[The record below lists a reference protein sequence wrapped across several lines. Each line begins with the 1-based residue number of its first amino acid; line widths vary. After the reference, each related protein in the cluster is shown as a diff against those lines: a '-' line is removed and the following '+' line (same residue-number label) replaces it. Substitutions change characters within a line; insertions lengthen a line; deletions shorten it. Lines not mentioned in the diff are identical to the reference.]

1 MKFIGFLSL
10 LLSVSSLFAQDK
22 LEWLKENKNDSLYR
36 EDQFYFGF
44 SFNFLTELPSGV
56 DQSGFSGGLMF
67 GYIRDMPINKRR
79 NLSIGLGLG
88 FNLNTFGQS
97 LQVNSNAGQDIF
109 LPINQDQNYDV
120 NWFTTNLVEVPLEL
134 RWRSSDIDKYAFWRV
149 YLGFQVGYV
158 FRFKSTFKSVEEQY
172 TVTDVNALNS
182 FRTSAKLTF
191 GYGAI
196 NFFVNMSLIPVFEG
210 EVESTGERVSIT
222 PIKAGLVFFF
232 L

>member
-1 MKFIGFLSL
+1 MKFIGFLLL

-44 SFNFLTELPSGV
+44 SFNFLTELPLDV

-97 LQVNSNAGQDIF
+97 LQVNSKAGQDIF
-109 LPINQDQNYDV
+109 LPINQDRNYDV
-120 NWFTTNLVEVPLEL
+120 NRFTTNLVEVPLEL

-149 YLGFQVGYV
+149 YLGVQVGYV
-158 FRFKSTFKSVEEQY
+158 FRFKSTFESVEEQF

-182 FRTSAKLTF
+182 IRTSAKLTF

>member
-1 MKFIGFLSL
+1 MKFIGFFFLLFSFSSL
-10 LLSVSSLFAQDK
+10 LAQDE

-44 SFNFLTELPSGV
+44 SFIFLTELPSDV
-56 DQSGFSGGLMF
+56 EQSGFSGGLMF

-97 LQVNSNAGQDIF
+97 LKVNSNAGQDIF
-109 LPINQDQNYDV
+109 LPINPDRVYDV
-120 NWFTTNLVEVPLEL
+120 NRFSTNLVEVPLEL

-149 YLGFQVGYV
+149 YFGVHFGYV
-158 FRFKSTFKSVEEQY
+158 FRFKSTFESVEEQY
-172 TVTDVNALNS
+172 TITDVDALNS

-196 NFFVNMSLIPVFEG
+196 NFFVNMSLTPVFEG
-210 EVESTGERVSIT
+210 EIESTGERVSIT
-222 PIKAGLVFFF
+222 PIKVGLVFFF

>member
-44 SFNFLTELPSGV
+44 SFNFLTELPSDV

-158 FRFKSTFKSVEEQY
+158 FRFKSTFKSVEKQY

-196 NFFVNMSLIPVFEG
+196 NFFVNISLIPVFEG

>member
-1 MKFIGFLSL
+1 MKFIGLFFLLFSFSL
-10 LLSVSSLFAQDK
+10 LYAQDE

-44 SFNFLTELPSGV
+44 SFNFLTDLPSDV

-109 LPINQDQNYDV
+109 LPINQDRSYDV
-120 NWFTTNLVEVPLEL
+120 NRFTTNLIEVPLEL
-134 RWRSSDIDKYAFWRV
+134 RWRSSEIDKYAFWRV
-149 YLGFQVGYV
+149 YIGIQLGYV
-158 FRFKSTFKSVEEQY
+158 FHFKSTFESVDKQF
-172 TVTDVNALNS
+172 TATHIDALNS

-196 NFFVNMSLIPVFEG
+196 NFFVNMSLNPVFEG
-210 EVESTGERVSIT
+210 KIESTGERVGII
-222 PIKAGLVFFF
+222 PIKVGLVFFF

>member
-1 MKFIGFLSL
+1 MKFIGFLLL

-44 SFNFLTELPSGV
+44 SFNFLTELPLDV

-97 LQVNSNAGQDIF
+97 LQVNSKAGQDIF
-109 LPINQDQNYDV
+109 LPINQDRNYDV
-120 NWFTTNLVEVPLEL
+120 NRFTTNLVEVPLEL
-134 RWRSSDIDKYAFWRV
+134 RWRSSDIDKY
-149 YLGFQVGYV
+149 V
-158 FRFKSTFKSVEEQY
+158 FRFKSTFESVEEQF

-182 FRTSAKLTF
+182 IRTSAKLTF